1 MTMKLAAR
9 LWAPTLTLIVMLAV
23 MATAAAVR
31 TRSLIESA
39 GQAQQDQQTRLAVAY
54 QWQGEVE
61 AQAVRVGGQSDASGL
76 QQAQQRMQAH
86 RDRLATLLVT
96 PEEKA
101 MVAALS
107 APMNTP
113 EQVLTVR
120 QAAQQ
125 LVSHEEAKTQA
136 LYAQTAAER
145 MRTVWTVSG
154 VMALVAAVLAVAA
167 AYLVRTVR
175 QPLAELAS
183 AARRIGD
190 GDLTVALDISRA
202 DEIGDVMRSVVAM
215 RDGLRQIV
223 GQVQE
228 SAQSIHLASRE
239 VSMGNLDL
247 SQRTERAAVNLQR
260 AASGMQE
267 LSDSM
272 QHSAASA
279 HQAHQLVDGASD
291 VAQRGGK
298 AMVEVVSTM
307 DQINNASRKIGDIIS
322 VIDGIAFQTNILAL
336 NAAVEAAR
344 AGEQGRGFA
353 VVAGEVRTLAGR
365 SADAARDIKGLITSS
380 VDSTGNGAR
389 QVHAAGSTMG
399 DIVDA
404 VQKVSAMIRT
414 ITQDTQVQSQ
424 GVGALHE
431 AVAEL
436 DQMTQQNA
444 ALVEQSAAAA
454 ESLNEQAGRLTRVV
468 GTFRLPATT

>member
-1 MTMKLAAR
+1 MKLKLAAR
-9 LWAPTLTLIVMLAV
+9 MWAPTLTLVVMLAV
-23 MATAAAVR
+23 MATGAAIR
-31 TRSLIESA
+31 TRSLIETA
-39 GQAQQDQQTRLAVAY
+39 GQAQHDQHARLAVAY
-54 QWQGEVE
+54 QWQGELE
-61 AQAVRVGGQSDASGL
+61 AQALRLASGPAPAGVA
-76 QQAQQRMQAH
+76 QASQRLQAH
-86 RDRLATLLVT
+86 HARMNELLTAPDERALLAGLGGPLG
-96 PEEKA
+96 
-101 MVAALS
+101 
-107 APMNTP
+107 TP
-113 EQVLTVR
+113 EQVAAVR
-120 QAAQQ
+120 QAAQA
-125 LVSHEEAKTQA
+125 LVAHEEAKAQA
-136 LYAQTAAER
+136 LYQETGAAR
-145 MRTVWTVSG
+145 MRTVWSVSG
-154 VMALVAAVLAVAA
+154 VMALVGLVLAIAS

-190 GDLTVALDISRA
+190 GDLTVELDTTRH

-223 GQVQE
+223 GEVQE
-228 SAQSIHLASRE
+228 SAQSIQLASRE

-267 LSDSM
+267 LSESM

-279 HQAHQLVDGASD
+279 SQAHELADGAST
-291 VAQRGGK
+291 VAQQGGE
-298 AMVEVVSTM
+298 AMVQVVSTM
-307 DQINNASRKIGDIIS
+307 DRINQSSRKISDIIG

-365 SADAARDIKGLITSS
+365 SADAARDIKGLISSS
-380 VDSTGNGAR
+380 VDSAHSGAQ
-389 QVHAAGSTMG
+389 QVNSAGATMG
-399 DIVDA
+399 DIVSA

-414 ITQDTQVQSQ
+414 ITQDTQVQST
-424 GVGALHE
+424 GIGALHD
-431 AVAEL
+431 AVSEL

-454 ESLNEQAGRLTRVV
+454 ESLNEQAGRLTRMV
-468 GTFRLPATT
+468 GTFRLTQTQ